1 MKTFNIFPCLIAI
14 LWAATTTPSFSADE
28 KYLAAMQKNIQAIY
42 EAKTIGDLQGA
53 VNAFERIAAA
63 ENTRWEP
70 LYYAAFGNVMM
81 SARAEDAAKKDE
93 YIDNA
98 ISLIGKARSLA
109 PEESE
114 LFALE
119 GFALMMRVTVDPG
132 TRGPQFAGLA
142 VRAYDKAIQLNP
154 ENPRA
159 WALLAQMQYGT
170 AQFFGSSTAEAC
182 ESLATALAKFETY
195 KSENPLAPQWG
206 RPMAAGLK
214 EKCK

>member
-1 MKTFNIFPCLIAI
+1 MKPLKNLPVLFNLVVLATASYGFPN
-14 LWAATTTPSFSADE
+14 DE
-28 KYLAAMQKNIQAIY
+28 RYIAAMQKNIEAIY
-42 EAKTIGDLQGA
+42 QAKTIDEFQA
-53 VNAFERIAAA
+53 SVNAFERIAGA
-63 ENTRWEP
+63 ETNKWEP
-70 LYYAAFGNVMM
+70 LYYAAFGNLMM
-81 SARAEDAAKKDE
+81 CVQEEDGSKKDQ

-98 ISLIGKARSLA
+98 MSMIEKGKLIS

-119 GFALMMRVTVDPG
+119 GFALMMRVTVDPSS
-132 TRGPQFAGLA
+132 RGPRFAALA
-142 VRAYDKAIQLNP
+142 VQAYERALKLNP

-170 AQFFGSSTAEAC
+170 AEFFGSSTAEAC
-182 ESLATALAKFETY
+182 GSLQQAISWFETF

-206 RPMAAGLK
+206 RSMADRLK